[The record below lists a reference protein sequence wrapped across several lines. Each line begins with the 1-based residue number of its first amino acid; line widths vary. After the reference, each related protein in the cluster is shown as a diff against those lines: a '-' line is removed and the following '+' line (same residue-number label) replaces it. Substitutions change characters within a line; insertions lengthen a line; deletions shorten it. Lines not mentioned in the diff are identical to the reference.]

1 MHCVFSVFIVDIKES
16 YAEELVTFNKLIRE
30 NTQKLSFATVLVE
43 EQSKLQKLLKQHI
56 MSDVSHVLYS
66 FT

>member
-1 MHCVFSVFIVDIKES
+1 MHCVFSVFIIDIKES